1 MKINTHRFYRNREA
15 VIKGAAL
22 FLLDA
27 ILIIGCMVGALWMR
41 FDFSFTN
48 IEPVFWTKLYVDQ
61 CRLYASD

>member
-27 ILIIGCMVGALWMR
+27 ILIIGCNSGSRYAAICGSMSSVR
-41 FDFSFTN
+41 F
-48 IEPVFWTKLYVDQ
+48 
-61 CRLYASD
+61 